1 MVTHYEVSEA
11 DVRKAIHAFDDIME
25 PYVEDLRVRKLE
37 QEAAAA
43 AAASEA
49 AVAAAAGQSMHSPLS
64 LSCRLPLL
72 PLRLPPRKHTSDT
85 PYDFCP
91 SGIVQLPR

>member
-37 QEAAAA
+37 QDAAAA

-49 AVAAAAGQSMHSPLS
+49 AVAAAAGQSVHSPLS
-64 LSCRLPLL
+64 PVLL
-72 PLRLPPRKHTSDT
+72 PSSLLATGARIPETH
-85 PYDFCP
+85 
-91 SGIVQLPR
+91 V

>member
-37 QEAAAA
+37 QDAAAA

-49 AVAAAAGQSMHSPLS
+49 AVAAAAGQSAHSPLS
-64 LSCRLPLL
+64 PAGAFFPFGAVGHWDS
-72 PLRLPPRKHTSDT
+72 HFGTD
-85 PYDFCP
+85 
-91 SGIVQLPR
+91 V